1 MKNKVTAK
9 MIRKLAKELE
19 NNQVNK
25 SQNDSINPVEYVEVE
40 NPKVKTDFLR
50 VIDKRELL
58 NYKLVTDS
66 EGNTKQVYVKPTL
79 LL

>member
-1 MKNKVTAK
+1 MGEKITADT
-9 MIRKLAKELE
+9 IRKGMKFLME
-19 NNQVNK
+19 
-25 SQNDSINPVEYVEVE
+25 QNDKEPLIIEVE

-50 VIDKRELL
+50 VIDKSELV
-58 NYKLVTDS
+58 NKKLVIDN

>member
-1 MKNKVTAK
+1 MGEKITVDT
-9 MIRKLAKELE
+9 IRKGMKFLME
-19 NNQVNK
+19 
-25 SQNDSINPVEYVEVE
+25 QNDKEPLIIEVE

-50 VIDKRELL
+50 VIDKSELV
-58 NYKLVTDS
+58 NKKLVIDN

>member
-1 MKNKVTAK
+1 MMGEKITADT
-9 MIRKLAKELE
+9 IRKGMKFLME
-19 NNQVNK
+19 
-25 SQNDSINPVEYVEVE
+25 QNDKEPLIIEVE

-50 VIDKRELL
+50 VIDKSELV
-58 NYKLVTDS
+58 NKKLVIDN